1 MIIYEFTTWCARSG
15 KHFAV
20 NEIEVEEKQKIYV
33 GKHCRIN
40 KNEIGILSSHYGNR
54 MYLLENDPETYI
66 KAMIERKKQIVKA
79 EESRLTEAKK
89 KLAEWRSLAERSG
102 E

>member
-1 MIIYEFTTWCARSG
+1 MIIYEFTTWCAGSG

-40 KNEIGILSSHYGNR
+40 KSEIGILSSHYGNR

-66 KAMIERKKQIVKA
+66 KAMIERKERSVGVAI
-79 EESRLTEAKK
+79 ERLTEARKS
-89 KLAEWRSLAERSG
+89 LATWRSLAERSG
-102 E
+102 K